1 MKEFLSALLVIG
13 FVIWLFMDQPLNS
26 RFTGERNIYPM
37 TCQNDVTNWAMPTDR
52 SFFTIGGPGIS
63 CPKGSKPRALFRKSY
78 IANQERQQVVELDIE
93 TGNVRRYD
101 NCEVYDADNWSCN
114 HTGLDIGKSISMHDG
129 KMLNDA
135 LPFVYVSKI
144 KWYWYEWAK

>member
-26 RFTGERNIYPM
+26 RFTGERNVYPM
-37 TCQNDVTNWAMPTDR
+37 TCQNAVNDWAMPTNGY
-52 SFFTIGGPGIS
+52 FLTIA
-63 CPKGSKPRALFRKSY
+63 CPKGSKTLTIRRHSY
-78 IANQERQQVVELDIE
+78 MANQERQQVVELTIE
-93 TGNVRRYD
+93 SGYVRRYD

-114 HTGLDIGKSISMHDG
+114 HTGPDIGKRISMNDG
-129 KMLNDA
+129 KMFNDA

-144 KWYWYEWAK
+144 KWYWYEWKAK